1 MFILKT
7 QEQLTKAIERAKAYK
22 PRVKVVEFGLYNVT
36 GETGQNYLVDCHKD
50 AQGRRVVD
58 CNCKAGQRG
67 MTCKHSAAALQVHIY
82 RAAQQQGRVAFA

>member
-1 MFILKT
+1 MFILKS

-58 CNCKAGQRG
+58 CNCKGAQRG
-67 MTCKHSAAALQVHIY
+67 YICKHAPAALQVHIY
-82 RAAQQQGRVAFA
+82 RAAQRQGKVAFA